1 MNRKLGSNSNKNKQI
16 SLPSATY
23 IIGTND
29 SSEFL
34 TCQEK
39 FTVPIKEIMLISTF
53 EHLLVIRTGKESE
66 RGGE

>member
-1 MNRKLGSNSNKNKQI
+1 MNRKLGSNRNKNKQI

-34 TCQEK
+34 TC
-39 FTVPIKEIMLISTF
+39 
-53 EHLLVIRTGKESE
+53 
-66 RGGE
+66 